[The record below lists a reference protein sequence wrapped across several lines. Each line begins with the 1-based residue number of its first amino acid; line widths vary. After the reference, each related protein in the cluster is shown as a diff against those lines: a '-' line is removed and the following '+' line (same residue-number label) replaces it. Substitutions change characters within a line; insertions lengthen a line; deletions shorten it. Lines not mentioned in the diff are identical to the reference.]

1 MEPFLELIKKPDNVP
16 ILAILFLIPFFLW
29 LSYKQAR
36 QTDRTGVPSDAALND
51 KVYVWPYLCRNEFVC
66 AIIIMLVLGVW
77 SIMIDAPLEE
87 PSDPAKTPN
96 PSKAPWYFL
105 ALQEM
110 LVYFDPWIAGVVLPG
125 LIIAGL
131 IAIPY
136 IDINPKGKGYYTLKE
151 RPFAIGVFCF
161 GFLILWIVLMI
172 VGTFLR
178 GPGWNIFMPWE
189 EWDPHR
195 VVPLTNVNLSYLFG
209 IRDDLTANFF
219 GFAVV
224 AGYYAL
230 GPLFYFW
237 QSKSNKFIQELGLVR
252 YVIVSFLFLTMMA
265 LPIKM
270 ILRLGLNIKYVW
282 VIHWFDINI

>member
-1 MEPFLELIKKPDNVP
+1 MW
-16 ILAILFLIPFFLW
+16 LA
-29 LSYKQAR
+29 YRQAR

-66 AIIIMLVLGVW
+66 AIIIMLILAVW

-87 PSDPAKTPN
+87 MSDPAKTPN

-125 LIIAGL
+125 LIIVGL

-136 IDINPKGKGYYTLKE
+136 IDINPKGKGYYTIKE
-151 RPFAIGVFCF
+151 RPFALAVFCF
-161 GFLILWIVLMI
+161 GFIILWIVLMI

-189 EWDPHR
+189 YWDPHKL
-195 VVPLTNVNLSYLFG
+195 VPLTNVNLSYLFG
-209 IRDDLTANFF
+209 IRDEMTANFF

-224 AGYYAL
+224 AGYFAL
-230 GPLFYFW
+230 GPIFYFW
-237 QSKSNKFIQELGLVR
+237 QSKSSKFLQELGLVR
-252 YVIVSFLFLTMMA
+252 YVIVSFLFLCMMA

-270 ILRLGLNIKYVW
+270 ILRLALNIKYVW
-282 VIHWFDINI
+282 VSPWFNI

>member
-1 MEPFLELIKKPDNVP
+1 MENFIALISKPDNVP
-16 ILAILFLIPFFLW
+16 IVAMLFLVPYFIW

-36 QTDRTGVPSDAALND
+36 KTDLMGVPSDAELND

-66 AIIIMLVLGVW
+66 AIIIMLILGVW

-87 PSDPAKTPN
+87 MSDPAKTPN

-131 IAIPY
+131 VAIPY

-151 RPFAIGVFCF
+151 RPFAIAVFSF

-189 EWDPHR
+189 KWDPHLI
-195 VVPLTNVNLSYLFG
+195 VPLTNVNLSYLFG
-209 IRDDLTANFF
+209 IRNDVTASFF
-219 GFAVV
+219 GFVV
-224 AGYYAL
+224 VSGYFAL
-230 GPLFYFW
+230 GPIVYIIFRKTS
-237 QSKSNKFIQELGLVR
+237 QFIQQLGLVR
-252 YVIVSFLFLTMMA
+252 YIIVSFLFLSMMA

-270 ILRLGLNIKYVW
+270 FLRLALNIKYVW
-282 VIHWFDINI
+282 VTPWFNI

>member
-1 MEPFLELIKKPDNVP
+1 MEYFLALVTKPDNVP

-29 LSYKQAR
+29 LSYRQAR
-36 QTDRTGVPSDAALND
+36 QTDRTGVPSDAELND
-51 KVYVWPYLCRNEFVC
+51 KVYVWPYLCRNEFIC

-136 IDINPKGKGYYTLKE
+136 IDINPKGKGYYTIKE
-151 RPFAIGVFCF
+151 RPFALGVFCF
-161 GFLILWIVLMI
+161 GFIILWIVLMI

-189 EWDPHR
+189 YWDPHK
-195 VVPLTNVNLSYLFG
+195 VVPLTNVNLSSLIGIRGETTAIFFG
-209 IRDDLTANFF
+209 I
-219 GFAVV
+219 AVI

-230 GPLFYFW
+230 GPIYYFW
-237 QSKSNKFIQELGLVR
+237 KCKSSRFLQELGLIR
-252 YVIVSFLFLTMMA
+252 YIIVSFLFLTMLA

-270 ILRLGLNIKYVW
+270 ILRLGLNVKY
-282 VIHWFDINI
+282 ILESRLLNI

>member
-1 MEPFLELIKKPDNVP
+1 MENILLLIEKPDNVP
-16 ILAILFLIPFFLW
+16 ILAMLFLIPFFMW
-29 LSYKQAR
+29 LAYRQAR

-66 AIIIMLVLGVW
+66 AIIIMLILAVW

-87 PSDPAKTPN
+87 ISDPAKTPN

-125 LIIAGL
+125 LIIVGL

-136 IDINPKGKGYYTLKE
+136 IDINPKGKGYYTIKE
-151 RPFAIGVFCF
+151 RPFALGVFCF
-161 GFLILWIVLMI
+161 GFIILWIVLMI

-189 EWDPHR
+189 YWDPHKI
-195 VVPLTNVNLSYLFG
+195 VPLTNVNLSYLFG
-209 IRDDLTANFF
+209 IRDEMTANFF

-224 AGYYAL
+224 AGYFAL
-230 GPLFYFW
+230 GPVFYFW
-237 QSKSNKFIQELGLVR
+237 KGKSSKFLQELGLIR
-252 YVIVSFLFLTMMA
+252 YVIVSSLFLCMMA

-282 VIHWFDINI
+282 VSPWFNI

>member
-1 MEPFLELIKKPDNVP
+1 MDNILLLIRKPDNVP
-16 ILAILFLIPFFLW
+16 ILAMLFLVPYFMW
-29 LSYKQAR
+29 LAYKQAR
-36 QTDRTGVPSDAALND
+36 ITDLSGIPSDAALND

-66 AIIIMLVLGVW
+66 AIIVMLILAVW

-87 PSDPAKTPN
+87 MSDPAKTPN

-131 IAIPY
+131 VAIPY
-136 IDINPKGKGYYTLKE
+136 IDINPKGKGYYTIKE
-151 RPFAIGVFCF
+151 RPFALAVFSF
-161 GFLILWIVLMI
+161 GFIILWIVLMI

-178 GPGWNIFMPWE
+178 GPGWNIFLPWE
-189 EWDPHR
+189 YWDPHKL
-195 VVPLTNVNLSYLFG
+195 VPLTNVNLSEFIG
-209 IRDDLTANFF
+209 IQDAMTANFF

-224 AGYYAL
+224 AGYFAL
-230 GPLFYFW
+230 GPIFYFW
-237 QSKSNKFIQELGLVR
+237 KGKTSAFLQELGLVR
-252 YVIVSFLFLTMMA
+252 YVIVSSLFLCMMA

-270 ILRLGLNIKYVW
+270 ILRLALNIKYVW
-282 VIHWFDINI
+282 VSPWFNI

>member
-1 MEPFLELIKKPDNVP
+1 MDNFLLLIKKPDNIP
-16 ILAILFLIPFFLW
+16 ILAMLFLIPYFIW
-29 LSYKQAR
+29 LAYKQAR

-66 AIIIMLVLGVW
+66 AIIIMLILAVW

-87 PSDPAKTPN
+87 MSDPAKTPN

-125 LIIAGL
+125 LIVVGL

-136 IDINPKGKGYYTLKE
+136 IDINPKGKGYYTIKE
-151 RPFAIGVFCF
+151 RPFALAVFSF
-161 GFLILWIVLMI
+161 GFIILWIVLMI

-178 GPGWNIFMPWE
+178 GPGWNLFLPWE
-189 EWDPHR
+189 YWDSHKL
-195 VVPLTNVNLSYLFG
+195 VPLTNVNLSEFIG
-209 IRDDLTANFF
+209 IQDYTTANFF

-224 AGYYAL
+224 AGYFAL
-230 GPLFYFW
+230 GPIFYFW
-237 QSKSNKFIQELGLVR
+237 KSKSSKFLQELGLVR
-252 YVIVSFLFLTMMA
+252 YVIVSFLFLCMMA

-270 ILRLGLNIKYVW
+270 ILRLALNIKYVW
-282 VIHWFDINI
+282 VSPWFNI

>member
-1 MEPFLELIKKPDNVP
+1 MDNFLLLITKPDNVP
-16 ILAILFLIPFFLW
+16 ILAMLFLIPFFIW
-29 LSYKQAR
+29 LAYKQAR
-36 QTDRTGVPSDAALND
+36 QTDLAGVPSDAALND
-51 KVYVWPYLCRNEFVC
+51 KVYVWPYLCRNEFIC
-66 AIIIMLVLGVW
+66 AIIIMLILGVW

-87 PSDPAKTPN
+87 MSDPAKTPN

-125 LIIAGL
+125 LIIVGL

-136 IDINPKGKGYYTLKE
+136 IDINPKGKGYYTIKE
-151 RPFAIGVFCF
+151 RPFALAVFSF
-161 GFLILWIVLMI
+161 GFIVLWIVLMI

-189 EWDPHR
+189 YWDPHKL
-195 VVPLTNVNLSYLFG
+195 VPLTNVNLSYLFG
-209 IRDDLTANFF
+209 IRNEVTANFF

-224 AGYYAL
+224 AGYFAL
-230 GPLFYFW
+230 GPIFYLLTVKS
-237 QSKSNKFIQELGLVR
+237 SKFVQELGLIR
-252 YVIVSFLFLTMMA
+252 YVIVSFLFLCMLA

-270 ILRLGLNIKYVW
+270 ILRLALNIKYVW
-282 VIHWFDINI
+282 VSPWFNI

>member
-1 MEPFLELIKKPDNVP
+1 MEHFIALVTKPDNVP
-16 ILAILFLIPFFLW
+16 IVAILFLIPYFIW
-29 LSYKQAR
+29 LSYRQAR
-36 QTDRTGVPSDAALND
+36 LTDKTGVPSDAALND
-51 KVYVWPYLCRNEFVC
+51 KVYVWPYLCRNEFIC
-66 AIIIMLVLGVW
+66 AIIVMLVLGVW

-87 PSDPAKTPN
+87 PSDPTKTPN

-136 IDINPKGKGYYTLKE
+136 IDTNPKGKGYYTIKE
-151 RPFAIGVFCF
+151 RPFALAVFCF
-161 GFLILWIVLMI
+161 GFIVLWIVLMV

-178 GPGWNIFMPWE
+178 GPGWNFFAPWE
-189 EWDPHR
+189 AWDPHL

-209 IRDDLTANFF
+209 IRGEDTANFF
-219 GFAVV
+219 GFVVV
-224 AGYYAL
+224 AGYFSL
-230 GPLFYFW
+230 GPIFYLW
-237 QSKSNKFIQELGLVR
+237 KRKSSHFLQELGLVR
-252 YVIVSFLFLTMMA
+252 YIVVSFLFLTMLS

-270 ILRLGLNIKYVW
+270 ILRISFKVKYIWVSPWFNI
-282 VIHWFDINI
+282 

>member
-1 MEPFLELIKKPDNVP
+1 MDNFLLLIEKPDNVP
-16 ILAILFLIPFFLW
+16 ILAMLFLIPFFIW
-29 LSYKQAR
+29 LAYKQAR

-66 AIIIMLVLGVW
+66 AIIIMLILAVW

-87 PSDPAKTPN
+87 MSDPAKTPN

-125 LIIAGL
+125 LIIVGL

-136 IDINPKGKGYYTLKE
+136 IDINPKGKGYYTIKE
-151 RPFAIGVFCF
+151 RPFALAVFSF
-161 GFLILWIVLMI
+161 GFIVLWIVLMI

-178 GPGWNIFMPWE
+178 GPGWNLFLPWE
-189 EWDPHR
+189 YWDPHKL
-195 VVPLTNVNLSYLFG
+195 VPLTNVNLSEFIG
-209 IRDDLTANFF
+209 IQNAMTANFF

-224 AGYYAL
+224 AGYFAL
-230 GPLFYFW
+230 GPIFYFW
-237 QSKSNKFIQELGLVR
+237 KSKSNKFLQELGLVR
-252 YVIVSFLFLTMMA
+252 YVIVSFLFLCMMA

-270 ILRLGLNIKYVW
+270 ILRLALNIKYVW
-282 VIHWFDINI
+282 VSPWFNI

>member
-1 MEPFLELIKKPDNVP
+1 MEHFIALVTKPDNVP
-16 ILAILFLIPFFLW
+16 IVAMVFLIPF
-29 LSYKQAR
+29 LSWIALRQAIGN
-36 QTDRTGVPSDAALND
+36 DRAGTPADAELKD
-51 KVYVWPYLCRNEFVC
+51 KVYAWPYLCRNEFLC
-66 AIIIMLVLGVW
+66 AIIVMLVLGIW

-87 PSDPAKTPN
+87 QSDPTKTPN

-136 IDINPKGKGYYTLKE
+136 VDINPKGKGYYTLKE
-151 RPFAIGVFCF
+151 RPFAIAVF
-161 GFLILWIVLMI
+161 GFGFIVLWISLMI

-178 GPGWNIFMPWE
+178 GPGWNFFAPWQ
-189 EWDPHR
+189 EWDPHK
-195 VVPLTNVNLSYLFG
+195 VVALTNVNLSYKFG
-209 IRDDLTANFF
+209 IRNELPALVF
-219 GFAVV
+219 GFVVV

-230 GPLFYFW
+230 GPIYYFLKRGT
-237 QSKSNKFIQELGLVR
+237 SKFLQELGLVR
-252 YVIVSFLFLTMMA
+252 YIIVSFLFLTMVA

-270 ILRLGLNIKYVW
+270 MLRWTLNIKYIW
-282 VIHWFDINI
+282 VTPWFNI

>member
-51 KVYVWPYLCRNEFVC
+51 KVYVWPYLCRNEFIC
-66 AIIIMLVLGVW
+66 SIIIMLILGVW

-178 GPGWNIFMPWE
+178 GPGWNIFWPWE
-189 EWDPHR
+189 PWDPHR

-209 IRDDLTANFF
+209 IRDDLTANVF
-219 GFAVV
+219 GFVV
-224 AGYYAL
+224 VTGYYAL
-230 GPLFYFW
+230 GPIFYFLM
-237 QSKSNKFIQELGLVR
+237 SKSSKFLQELGLIR

-282 VIHWFDINI
+282 VTPWFNI

>member
-1 MEPFLELIKKPDNVP
+1 MDNFLLLIEKPDNVP
-16 ILAILFLIPFFLW
+16 ILAMLFLIPFFIW
-29 LSYKQAR
+29 LAYRQAR

-66 AIIIMLVLGVW
+66 AIIIMLILAVW

-87 PSDPAKTPN
+87 MSDPAKTPN

-125 LIIAGL
+125 LIIVGL

-136 IDINPKGKGYYTLKE
+136 IDINPKGKGYYTIKE
-151 RPFAIGVFCF
+151 RPFALAVFSF
-161 GFLILWIVLMI
+161 GFIVLWIVLMI

-178 GPGWNIFMPWE
+178 GPGWNLFLPWE
-189 EWDPHR
+189 YWDPHKL
-195 VVPLTNVNLSYLFG
+195 VPLTNVNLSEFIG
-209 IRDDLTANFF
+209 IQDAMTANFF

-224 AGYYAL
+224 AGYFAL
-230 GPLFYFW
+230 GPIFYFW
-237 QSKSNKFIQELGLVR
+237 KSRSNKFLQELGLVR
-252 YVIVSFLFLTMMA
+252 YVIVSFLFLCMMA

-270 ILRLGLNIKYVW
+270 ILRLALNIKYVW
-282 VIHWFDINI
+282 VSPWFNI

>member
-1 MEPFLELIKKPDNVP
+1 MDPFLLLITKPDNVP
-16 ILAILFLIPFFLW
+16 IVAIVLLLPFFTW
-29 LSYKQAR
+29 LAFSQGRRNDLAG
-36 QTDRTGVPSDAALND
+36 TPAEAALND
-51 KVYVWPYLCRNEFVC
+51 KVYCWPYLCRNEFLC
-66 AIIIMLVLGVW
+66 AIIIMLVLGIW
-77 SIMIDAPLEE
+77 SITIDAPLEE
-87 PSDPAKTPN
+87 PSDPTVTPN

-151 RPFAIGVFCF
+151 RPFALIIFCF
-161 GFLILWIVLMI
+161 GFFVLWIVLMV

-178 GPGWNIFMPWE
+178 GPGWNFFAPWK
-189 EWDPHR
+189 EWDPHK

-209 IRDDLTANFF
+209 IRNEQPAGIF
-219 GFAVV
+219 GMCVV
-224 AGYYAL
+224 VGYFAL
-230 GPLFYFW
+230 GPIYYFLKKGT
-237 QSKSNKFIQELGLVR
+237 SKFLQELGLVR
-252 YVIVSFLFLTMMA
+252 YIVVSFLFLTMMA

-270 ILRLGLNIKYVW
+270 ILRWTLNIKYIW
-282 VIHWFDINI
+282 VTPWFNI

>member
-1 MEPFLELIKKPDNVP
+1 MDNFLLLIEKPDNVP
-16 ILAILFLIPFFLW
+16 ILAMLFLIPFFIW
-29 LSYKQAR
+29 LAYRQAR
-36 QTDRTGVPSDAALND
+36 QTDRIGVPSDAALND

-66 AIIIMLVLGVW
+66 AIIIMLILAVW

-87 PSDPAKTPN
+87 MSDPAKTPN

-125 LIIAGL
+125 LIIVGL

-136 IDINPKGKGYYTLKE
+136 IDINPKGKGYYTIKE
-151 RPFAIGVFCF
+151 RPFALAVFSF
-161 GFLILWIVLMI
+161 GFIVLWIVLMI

-178 GPGWNIFMPWE
+178 GPGWNLFLPWE
-189 EWDPHR
+189 YWDPHKL
-195 VVPLTNVNLSYLFG
+195 VPLTNVNLSEFIG
-209 IRDDLTANFF
+209 IQDAMTANFF

-224 AGYYAL
+224 AGYFAL
-230 GPLFYFW
+230 GPIFYFW
-237 QSKSNKFIQELGLVR
+237 KSKSNKFLQELGLIR
-252 YVIVSFLFLTMMA
+252 YVIVSFLFLCMMA

-270 ILRLGLNIKYVW
+270 ILRLALNIKYVW
-282 VIHWFDINI
+282 VSPWFNI

>member
-1 MEPFLELIKKPDNVP
+1 MEHFLALVSKPDNVP
-16 ILAILFLIPFFLW
+16 ILAILFLIPYFMW
-29 LSYKQAR
+29 LAYKQAR

-136 IDINPKGKGYYTLKE
+136 IDINPKGKGYYTIKE
-151 RPFAIGVFCF
+151 RPFALAVFSF
-161 GFLILWIVLMI
+161 GFIVLWIVLMI

-178 GPGWNIFMPWE
+178 GPGWNIFMPWQY
-189 EWDPHR
+189 WDPHKI
-195 VVPLTNVNLSYLFG
+195 VPLTNVNLSYLFG
-209 IRDDLTANFF
+209 IRDDTTANFF
-219 GFAVV
+219 GFTVV
-224 AGYYAL
+224 AGYFAL
-230 GPLFYFW
+230 GPIIYFW
-237 QSKSNKFIQELGLVR
+237 KYKTSRFLQELGLVR
-252 YVIVSFLFLTMMA
+252 YVIVSFLFLSMVA

-270 ILRLGLNIKYVW
+270 ILRLALNIKYVW
-282 VIHWFDINI
+282 VSPWFNI

>member
-1 MEPFLELIKKPDNVP
+1 MEHFIALVTKPDNVP
-16 ILAILFLIPFFLW
+16 IVAILFLIPYFIW
-29 LSYKQAR
+29 LSYRQAR
-36 QTDRTGVPSDAALND
+36 QTDKTGVPSDAALND
-51 KVYVWPYLCRNEFVC
+51 KVYVWPYLCRNEFIC
-66 AIIIMLVLGVW
+66 AIITMLVLGVW

-87 PSDPAKTPN
+87 PSDPTKTPN

-136 IDINPKGKGYYTLKE
+136 IDINPKGKGYYTINE
-151 RPFAIGVFCF
+151 RPFALSVFCF
-161 GFLILWIVLMI
+161 GFIVLWIVLMV

-178 GPGWNIFMPWE
+178 GPGWNFFAPWE
-189 EWDPHR
+189 AWDPHL

-209 IRDDLTANFF
+209 IRSETTATSRFRLVNY
-219 GFAVV
+219 FAI
-224 AGYYAL
+224 
-230 GPLFYFW
+230 GPIFYIWKRNSSRFL
-237 QSKSNKFIQELGLVR
+237 QELGLVR
-252 YVIVSFLFLTMMA
+252 YVVVSFLFLTMFA

-270 ILRLGLNIKYVW
+270 ILRIFFNVKYIWVSPWFNI
-282 VIHWFDINI
+282 